1 MSLLH
6 VPILQ
11 VTPGPVPVP
20 TSTQQSSC
28 GNVVTSGVVLAAAT
42 PSLIDID
49 TNTTQPKTKAKKNTE
64 KALLLS
70 DDEFQ

>member
-1 MSLLH
+1 MF
-6 VPILQ
+6 Q

-20 TSTQQSSC
+20 TSTQQSNG

-42 PSLIDID
+42 PSLIDIND
-49 TNTTQPKTKAKKNTE
+49 TVNDSNQPKTKAKKNTE

-70 DDEFQ
+70 DDEFQW